1 VTEFHYTDMLPLG
14 PDETPY
20 RLLTTEGVRE
30 VTSRSCGA
38 SSTIRRP
45 ARTIASWPSTC

>member
-1 VTEFHYTDMLPLG
+1 MTEFHYTDMLPLG

-30 VTSRSCGA
+30 VTLGDRT
-38 SSTIRRP
+38 SSTYY
-45 ARTIASWPSTC
+45 TDG